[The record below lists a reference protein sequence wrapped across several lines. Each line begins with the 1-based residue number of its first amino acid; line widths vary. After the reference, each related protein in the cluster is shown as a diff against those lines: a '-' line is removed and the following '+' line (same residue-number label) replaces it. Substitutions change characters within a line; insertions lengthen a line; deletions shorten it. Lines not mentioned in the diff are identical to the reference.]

1 MCSIGRRDE
10 IQLVISNKRDISL
23 SRRYREG
30 IGGDKTK
37 NQNHSSP
44 RLLITPSHGNERALF
59 NFSEISG
66 LNYIF

>member
-37 NQNHSSP
+37 DQKSFFSTIVNHTFARQRTSS
-44 RLLITPSHGNERALF
+44 L
-59 NFSEISG
+59 
-66 LNYIF
+66 